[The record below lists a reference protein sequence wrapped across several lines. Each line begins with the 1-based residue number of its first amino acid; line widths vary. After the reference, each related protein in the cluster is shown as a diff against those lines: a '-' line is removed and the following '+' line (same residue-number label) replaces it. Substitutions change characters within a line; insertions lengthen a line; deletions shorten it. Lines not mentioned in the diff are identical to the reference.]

1 MTEKCTCGA
10 TPPEDAQFCHKCGRP
25 LREIPNLEPE
35 SESQPE
41 AELPLVALPES
52 PPRPPDINFRNR
64 IAVRTGLM
72 AALVCSLL
80 IYLPLPAYVSFV
92 RFIVVLVAAGF
103 GAVWL
108 YGKRTGEE
116 LSVRKGARMG
126 WMTGVFCF
134 APAAVITTVAILSI
148 SGDNEFSEAF
158 RDQIAAQG
166 AGGMDPEEA
175 LSIIVSPAGV
185 VFMLVLLFLFFTA
198 LPTVGGAM
206 GAKVL
211 EKE

>member
-1 MTEKCTCGA
+1 M
-10 TPPEDAQFCHKCGRP
+10 PPEDARFCHKCGRP
-25 LREIPNLEPE
+25 LYEIPNLEPE
-35 SESQPE
+35 PE
-41 AELPLVALPES
+41 PEPIAPPTVLPE
-52 PPRPPDINFRNR
+52 PARLPKDINFRNR
-64 IAVRTGLM
+64 AAVRAGLM

-80 IYLPLPAYVSFV
+80 IFFVPLPA
-92 RFIVVLVAAGF
+92 FISIIWAVVVLTAAGF

-108 YGKRTGEE
+108 YGRRTGEE
-116 LSVRKGARMG
+116 LSVKKGARMG

-134 APAAVITTVAILSI
+134 LFAGVMIALAIFAI
-148 SGDNEFSEAF
+148 SSNTEMSQAF

-166 AGGMDPEEA
+166 GPGMDPEEVLEMVLSPIGILFIA
-175 LSIIVSPAGV
+175 LS
-185 VFMLVLLFLFFTA
+185 FFLFFTA